1 MGDRLRWDDIPD
13 GASIAISKKAAMQ
26 MRGGGPSTFM
36 WGMATGAACVL
47 LLQGCGSDDK
57 KSDDT
62 PKSNKPS
69 ATATH
74 KPGN

>member
-1 MGDRLRWDDIPD
+1 MARNRLRWDDVPD
-13 GASIAISKKAAMQ
+13 GASIAISKKSAME

-57 KSDDT
+57 KDD
-62 PKSNKPS
+62 PAPKPS
-69 ATATH
+69 SSASTTH
-74 KPGN
+74 KPSN